1 MTMKTKRTLAVCG
14 GTVVCAALTILIA
27 TQFKPAPEA
36 VTASVSS
43 ESSEPVISVEIST
56 ARHEE
61 TEPIEIPKP
70 ETIPATEPDNSAPE
84 NIDPEK
90 EAADFIE
97 DGGIEIEQN
106 FPEPERKPESAP
118 TDNTPQTDNTAPPEP
133 PQIED
138 EEMLTN
144 PDVEPTYEPAQTTV
158 TQPEKSDNPNINPAM
173 HGQRKDGMI
182 FITGFGW
189 VVDEGGGGI
198 GEHDSE
204 MYENGNKIG
213 YFG

>member
-1 MTMKTKRTLAVCG
+1 MTMKTKRSLAIGG

-36 VTASVSS
+36 VTASAPS

-61 TEPIEIPKP
+61 SEPIEIPKP
-70 ETIPATEPDNSAPE
+70 ETNPVTEPDNGEQNNAPID
-84 NIDPEK
+84 IDPEK

-106 FPEPERKPESAP
+106 FPEPEIETQENEPP
-118 TDNTPQTDNTAPPEP
+118 APPEP

-144 PDVEPTYEPAQTTV
+144 PYAEPTYEPAQTTV

-173 HGQRKDGMI
+173 HGQKKDGMI
-182 FITGFGW
+182 FINGFGW
-189 VVDEGGGGI
+189 IVDEGGGGI
-198 GEHDSE
+198 GEPAPD

>member
-1 MTMKTKRTLAVCG
+1 MTMKTKRTLVIGG

-36 VTASVSS
+36 VTASVPS

-56 ARHEE
+56 AKHEE

-144 PDVEPTYEPAQTTV
+144 PYTEPTYEPAQTTV

-173 HGQRKDGMI
+173 HGQKKDGMI
-182 FITGFGW
+182 FINGFGW
-189 VVDEGGGGI
+189 IVDEGGGGI
-198 GEHDSE
+198 GEPAPD

>member
-1 MTMKTKRTLAVCG
+1 MTMKTKRTLAIGG

-36 VTASVSS
+36 VTASVPS

-61 TEPIEIPKP
+61 SEPIEIPKA
-70 ETIPATEPDNSAPE
+70 ETNPATEPDNSAPE
-84 NIDPEK
+84 NIDSEK

-106 FPEPERKPESAP
+106 FPEPEIETQENEPP
-118 TDNTPQTDNTAPPEP
+118 APPEP

-173 HGQRKDGMI
+173 HGQKKDGMI
-182 FITGFGW
+182 YINGFGW

-204 MYENGNKIG
+204 MRENGNKIG

>member
-1 MTMKTKRTLAVCG
+1 M
-14 GTVVCAALTILIA
+14 VCAALTILIA

-36 VTASVSS
+36 VTASVPS

-56 ARHEE
+56 AKHEE

-106 FPEPERKPESAP
+106 FPEPEIETQENEPP
-118 TDNTPQTDNTAPPEP
+118 APPEP
-133 PQIED
+133 PKIED

-144 PDVEPTYEPAQTTV
+144 PYTEPTYEPAQTTV

-173 HGQRKDGMI
+173 HGQKKDGMI
-182 FITGFGW
+182 FINGFGW
-189 VVDEGGGGI
+189 IVDEGGGGI
-198 GEHDSE
+198 GEPAPD

>member
-1 MTMKTKRTLAVCG
+1 MTMKTKRTLAIGG

-36 VTASVSS
+36 VTASVPS

-61 TEPIEIPKP
+61 TEPIEIPKA
-70 ETIPATEPDNSAPE
+70 ETNPATKPDNSAPE

-106 FPEPERKPESAP
+106 FPEPEIETQENEPP
-118 TDNTPQTDNTAPPEP
+118 APPEP

-144 PDVEPTYEPAQTTV
+144 PDAEPTYEPAQTTV

-173 HGQRKDGMI
+173 HGQKKDGMI
-182 FITGFGW
+182 FINGFGW
-189 VVDEGGGGI
+189 IVDEGGGGI
-198 GEHDSE
+198 GEPAPD

>member
-1 MTMKTKRTLAVCG
+1 MTMKTKRTLAIGG

-36 VTASVSS
+36 VTASVPS
-43 ESSEPVISVEIST
+43 ESPKPVISVEIST

-106 FPEPERKPESAP
+106 FPEPEIETQENEPP
-118 TDNTPQTDNTAPPEP
+118 APPEP